1 MAETRIADNVWWH
14 VNKEAR
20 RQEKQA
26 KPKSRIDAKFEEWA
40 QRNGVALKEL
50 PIMRKEKKDARLK

>member
-1 MAETRIADNVWWH
+1 MSETRIADNVWWH

-20 RQEKQA
+20 QQDKQA

-40 QRNGVALKEL
+40 ERNNINLKEI
-50 PIMRKEKKDARLK
+50 PVMEKKDGQRK